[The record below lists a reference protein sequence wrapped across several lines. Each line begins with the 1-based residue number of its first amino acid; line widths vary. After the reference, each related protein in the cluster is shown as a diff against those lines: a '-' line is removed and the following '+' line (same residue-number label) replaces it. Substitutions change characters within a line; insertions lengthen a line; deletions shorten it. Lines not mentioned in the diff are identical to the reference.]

1 MTAAGYW
8 DGGFLGS
15 ASWLDE
21 PAVKPIFFVL
31 FCLFVLSCKALG
43 WLLSSNPPTR
53 CRDCLFV
60 WTNEKIIKESKCE
73 TKGKKKKKLTSYYPF
88 TQLVRKKK

>member
-21 PAVKPIFFVL
+21 PAVKPIFFF
-31 FCLFVLSCKALG
+31 FCLFVLRSCKALG

-53 CRDCLFV
+53 CRNCLFV

-73 TKGKKKKKLTSYYPF
+73 TKGEKKKEINFLLSFHTIG
-88 TQLVRKKK
+88 